1 MSRRLSTRNAM
12 VQSKPKQAK
21 VEWGSGNVFADLGLP
36 GAGELQHKARL
47 GVLIHQSIREQGLSQ
62 IQAARVLGVNQPKI
76 SALMNGKMDGFSL
89 ERLLTFLN
97 ALGHDVKLTIGRR
110 TTSHKA
116 GRLLIAAAE
125 PYRSARQRDR
135 H

>member
-1 MSRRLSTRNAM
+1 MAP
-12 VQSKPKQAK
+12 SKHKHIR

-36 GAGELQHKARL
+36 NAGELQHKARL

-62 IQAARVLGVNQPKI
+62 VQAARVLGVNQPKI

-89 ERLLTFLN
+89 ERLLNFLS

-110 TTSHKA
+110 PALRKA
-116 GRLLIAAAE
+116 GRVLIATAQPA
-125 PYRSARQRDR
+125 STAK
-135 H
+135 

>member
-1 MSRRLSTRNAM
+1 M
-12 VQSKPKQAK
+12 VQSKPKQAQ

-62 IQAARVLGVNQPKI
+62 IEAARALGVNQPKI

-89 ERLLTFLN
+89 ERLLIFLS
-97 ALGHDVKLTIGRR
+97 ALGHDIKLTIGRR
-110 TTSHKA
+110 TTTRKV
-116 GRLLIAAAE
+116 GRVVISTAE
-125 PYRSARQRDR
+125 SARAQR
-135 H
+135 

>member
-1 MSRRLSTRNAM
+1 M
-12 VQSKPKQAK
+12 VQSKPKQTQ

-36 GAGELQHKARL
+36 DAGELQHKARL

-62 IQAARVLGVNQPKI
+62 IEAARVLGVNQPKI

-89 ERLLTFLN
+89 ERLLLFLS
-97 ALGHDVKLTIGRR
+97 ALGHDVKLTISDR

-116 GRLLIAAAE
+116 GRLLIATAK
-125 PYRSARQRDR
+125 PDRSTRQRDR

>member
-1 MSRRLSTRNAM
+1 M
-12 VQSKPKQAK
+12 VQSKPKHVP
-21 VEWGSGNVFADLGLP
+21 VEWGSGNVFADLGLH

-97 ALGHDVKLTIGRR
+97 ALGHDVRLTIGRR
-110 TTSHKA
+110 TAMRKA
-116 GRLLIAAAE
+116 GRVVISTAE
-125 PYRSARQRDR
+125 SARTAK
-135 H
+135 